1 MLVRATIPPSNRSAS
16 QRANWHY
23 PVICYSTHQ
32 TDRWGLRDPYRVI
45 HAWYCH
51 NCLNKGGSVRVC
63 KHVALL
69 LKAISFWFWFHP
81 TTRNICLLTTGIN
94 HQLQPPAVLQPN
106 ATGVPIPLT
115 VNRQSRQKRS
125 GNVNPVY
132 ATTAAVTTAPS
143 ATAAVATAAVA
154 TAAVAT
160 PSVTAAAATS
170 AAVATP
176 AATTAAVARPAV
188 TTAAVTTAA
197 AATPAVT
204 TAATTTAA
212 ATTAAAVIV
221 VAPTTFTYMM
231 NTNSR
236 PPVTTAAPPVSTS
249 PASTTPTFTRSSIGS
264 IPSAGSTGSGGQGGA
279 QPAGVHGGAVL
290 ASGGQGSD
298 AAGGQGGDAAAAGG
312 PGGGAARDRGDGA
325 SGGQGGDAAG
335 GQSGDAAAA
344 GGPGGGAARDRGDG
358 AAGGQSGDA
367 AGGQGGDA
375 AAAGGQ
381 GGGAARDRG
390 GGAAGRQ
397 AQSAAGA
404 LVASPV
410 LSQYLLTIDTSF
422 MTPIPPPS
430 QNPVS
435 RHNLFQIGHLQ
446 PRGLVN
452 AYNSCCHISLFLCC
466 HRMCLKRYLS
476 PARMT
481 QRQDFSGLS
490 FHEILSAMPSPRPF
504 SLQLWIGVWNSLRP
518 GQPIG
523 QHEDI
528 QMLSDLVLGSLDLT
542 PDTSTTPATPVFTEF
557 TCHYQCNS
565 CTFLEPG
572 TSTWEG
578 KTFDTIP
585 IVNPG
590 HSASAVSVGQLLTDM
605 LQSPIHTRCAVCRQ
619 LVVGEYRVTR

>member
-1 MLVRATIPPSNRSAS
+1 MLVRACIPPSNRSAS

-23 PVICYSTHQ
+23 PVICYSTQQ

-81 TTRNICLLTTGIN
+81 TTRNIYLLTTGIN

-132 ATTAAVTTAPS
+132 ATTATAVTTAPS

-160 PSVTAAAATS
+160 AAVTAAAATS

-197 AATPAVT
+197 TPAVI
-204 TAATTTAA
+204 TAAATTAA

-231 NTNSR
+231 NTISR
-236 PPVTTAAPPVSTS
+236 PPVSTATSPVSTS
-249 PASTTPTFTRSSIGS
+249 PASTTPTFSRSSIGS

-279 QPAGVHGGAVL
+279 QPAGVHGGAVP
-290 ASGGQGSD
+290 AAGGQGSD
-298 AAGGQGGDAAAAGG
+298 AAGSQGGGAVGGLGGDAAGGQGADAAAAGG
-312 PGGGAARDRGDGA
+312 PGGGAARDRRDG
-325 SGGQGGDAAG
+325 
-335 GQSGDAAAA
+335 
-344 GGPGGGAARDRGDG
+344 
-358 AAGGQSGDA
+358 A

-375 AAAGGQ
+375 AAAGGL
-381 GGGAARDRG
+381 RDQG

-397 AQSAAGA
+397 AQSAAGG
-404 LVASPV
+404 LVSSPV

-430 QNPVS
+430 RNPVP

-446 PRGLVN
+446 PRGLIN
-452 AYNSCCHISLFLCC
+452 TYNSCCHISLVLCC

-504 SLQLWIGVWNSLRP
+504 SLQLWIAVWNSLRP

-565 CTFLEPG
+565 CTFSEPG

-578 KTFDTIP
+578 KTFDAIP

-619 LVVGEYRVTR
+619 LVVGGYRVTR